1 MSTSSWLASD
11 APSPH
16 GAPEKRHL
24 RVGFVALSDAAPLV
38 VAKRLELGHEHGL
51 TLELSRES
59 SWAAVRDKLLTG
71 ELDAAHSLY
80 GLVYG
85 VQLGIGGPREDMAVL
100 MVLNRNGQAVTVTPS
115 LADAMTHTGD
125 LREALASLGRK
136 PVFAQTFPT
145 GTHAMFL
152 NYWFAAQGIDPL
164 ADVSSIVIPP
174 AHMVAAMEE
183 GGLDGFC
190 CGEPWHAVAQARGL
204 GRTVAVSSDIWPNH
218 PEKVLACRR
227 DFVARYPRTAQALVR
242 TLLSACRWLDM
253 PGHRAEAAGWLAEP
267 AWVGAPRDLIA
278 ARLLGDF
285 GRLQGRHALLAVSF
299 FDEGVV
305 NYPHPSDGIWFIGQ
319 YRRWGMVGAE
329 AVAGAAQTAAEVSQT
344 ALYETAARAE
354 GVPVVSSPASEVLCD
369 GKVWVAAEAAGLSAV
384 GGLSGLSGLSGLGAY
399 VDGFAIRAR

>member
-1 MSTSSWLASD
+1 MSTSSWLAPD
-11 APSPH
+11 GPSPDRGSD

-51 TLELSRES
+51 TLELSREA
-59 SWAAVRDKLLTG
+59 SWAAIRDKLLTG

-115 LADAMTHTGD
+115 LADALAETGD
-125 LREALASLGRK
+125 LRETLASLGRK

-145 GTHAMFL
+145 GTHAMFM

-164 ADVSSIVIPP
+164 RDIASMVIPP

-218 PEKVLACRR
+218 PEKVLASRR
-227 DFVARYPRTAQALVR
+227 DFVTRYPKTAQALVR
-242 TLLSACRWLDM
+242 TLLSACRWLDE

-285 GRLQGRHALLAVSF
+285 GRLSGRHALLPVSF
-299 FDEGVV
+299 FDGGVV
-305 NYPHPSDGIWFIGQ
+305 NYPHPSDGMWFVSQ
-319 YRRWGMVGAE
+319 YRRWGMVGDD
-329 AVAGAAQTAAEVSQT
+329 AVVHAAQTAAEVNQT
-344 ALYETAARAE
+344 ELFAAAARAE
-354 GVPVVSSPASEVLCD
+354 AVPVVSEATGEVLCD
-369 GKVWVAAEAAGLSAV
+369 GRRWDAASAADLM
-384 GGLSGLSGLSGLGAY
+384 AY
-399 VDGFAIRAR
+399 IDGFAIRAR

>member
-11 APSPH
+11 GPSPDRQDRISDDV
-16 GAPEKRHL
+16 PEKRHL

-51 TLELSRES
+51 TLELSREA
-59 SWAAVRDKLLTG
+59 SWAAIRDKLLTG

-115 LADAMTHTGD
+115 LADALAETGD
-125 LREALASLGRK
+125 LREALVSLGHK

-145 GTHAMFL
+145 GTHAMFM

-164 ADVSSIVIPP
+164 RDITSMVIPP

-227 DFVARYPRTAQALVR
+227 DFVARYPKTAQALVR

-285 GRLQGRHALLAVSF
+285 GRLSGRHALLPVSF
-299 FDEGVV
+299 FDGGVV
-305 NYPHPSDGIWFIGQ
+305 NYPHPSDGMWFVSQ
-319 YRRWGMVGAE
+319 YRRWGMVGDD
-329 AVAGAAQTAAEVSQT
+329 AVIHAAQTAAEVNQT
-344 ALYETAARAE
+344 DLFAAAARAE
-354 GVPVVSSPASEVLCD
+354 EVPVVSEASGEVLCD
-369 GKVWVAAEAAGLSAV
+369 GRRWDAASAADLT
-384 GGLSGLSGLSGLGAY
+384 AY
-399 VDGFAIRAR
+399 IDGFAIRAR

>member
-1 MSTSSWLASD
+1 MSTSSWKDFGAGRADTLGAAS
-11 APSPH
+11 
-16 GAPEKRHL
+16 GGGPEKRHL

-115 LADAMTHTGD
+115 LAEAMTQTGS
-125 LREALASLGRK
+125 LREALGTLGRT

-164 ADVSSIVIPP
+164 SEIARIVIPP

-190 CGEPWHAVAQARGL
+190 CGEPWHAVAQAREL

-227 DFVARYPRTAQALVR
+227 DFVTRYPNTALALVR

-253 PGHRAEAAGWLAEP
+253 PGHREEAAGWLAEP

-285 GRLQGRHALLAVSF
+285 GKLQGRHALLPVSF
-299 FDEGVV
+299 FDDGAVT
-305 NYPHPSDGIWFIGQ
+305 YPRLSDGMWFISQ
-319 YRRWGMVGAE
+319 YRRWGMVGDDALAE
-329 AVAGAAQTAAEVSQT
+329 AALTAAQINQIG
-344 ALYETAARAE
+344 LYEAAAQAE
-354 GVPVVSSPASEVLCD
+354 GVPVANAPVREVLCD
-369 GKVWVAAEAAGLSAV
+369 GRVWDEAAW
-384 GGLSGLSGLSGLGAY
+384 GAGADLRDY
-399 VDGFAIRAR
+399 VEGFPIRVKPA

>member
-1 MSTSSWLASD
+1 MSTSSWLVSD
-11 APSPH
+11 GPSPDRQDRISDDV
-16 GAPEKRHL
+16 PEKRHL

-51 TLELSRES
+51 TLELSREA
-59 SWAAVRDKLLTG
+59 SWAAIRDKLLTG

-115 LADAMTHTGD
+115 LADALAETSD

-145 GTHAMFL
+145 GTHAMFM

-164 ADVSSIVIPP
+164 RDIASIVIPP

-227 DFVARYPRTAQALVR
+227 DFVTRYPKTARALVR

-285 GRLQGRHALLAVSF
+285 GRLSGRHALLSVSF
-299 FDEGVV
+299 FDGGVV
-305 NYPHPSDGIWFIGQ
+305 NYPHPSDGIWFVSQ
-319 YRRWGMVGAE
+319 YRRWGMVGDD
-329 AVAGAAQTAAEVSQT
+329 AVIHAAQTAADVNQT
-344 ALYETAARAE
+344 DLFAAAARAE
-354 GVPVVSSPASEVLCD
+354 AVPVVSEAVGEVLCD
-369 GKVWVAAEAAGLSAV
+369 GRRWDAASAADLT
-384 GGLSGLSGLSGLGAY
+384 AY
-399 VDGFAIRAR
+399 LDGFAIRAR

>member
-1 MSTSSWLASD
+1 MSTSSWLAPD
-11 APSPH
+11 GPSPDRQDRISDD
-16 GAPEKRHL
+16 GPEKRHL

-51 TLELSRES
+51 TLELSREA
-59 SWAAVRDKLLTG
+59 SWAAIRDKLLTG

-115 LADAMTHTGD
+115 LADALAETGD

-145 GTHAMFL
+145 GTHAMFM

-164 ADVSSIVIPP
+164 RDIASIVIPP

-218 PEKVLACRR
+218 PEKVLASRR
-227 DFVARYPRTAQALVR
+227 DFVARYPKTAQALVR

-285 GRLQGRHALLAVSF
+285 GRLSGRHALLPVSF
-299 FDEGVV
+299 FDGGVV
-305 NYPHPSDGIWFIGQ
+305 NYPHPSDGMWFVSQ
-319 YRRWGMVGAE
+319 YRRWGMVGDD
-329 AVAGAAQTAAEVSQT
+329 AVVHAAQTAADVNQT
-344 ALYETAARAE
+344 DLFAAAARAE
-354 GVPVVSSPASEVLCD
+354 AVPVVSEATREVLCD
-369 GKVWVAAEAAGLSAV
+369 GRRWDAASAADLT
-384 GGLSGLSGLSGLGAY
+384 AY
-399 VDGFAIRAR
+399 IDGFAIRAR

>member
-11 APSPH
+11 AQSLD

-24 RVGFVALSDAAPLV
+24 RVGFIALSDAALLV

-115 LADAMTHTGD
+115 LAEAITRVGD
-125 LREALASLGRK
+125 LRGALASLGRK

-164 ADVSSIVIPP
+164 TEISSIVIPP

-285 GRLQGRHALLAVSF
+285 GRLSGRHALLPVSF

-305 NYPHPSDGIWFIGQ
+305 NYPHPSDGMWFIAQ
-319 YRRWGMVGAE
+319 YRRWGMVGDD
-329 AVAGAAQTAAEVSQT
+329 AVANAAQTAAAVNQT
-344 ALYETAARAE
+344 ALFEAAARAE
-354 GVPVVSSPASEVLCD
+354 GVPVMASSARDVLCD
-369 GKVWVAAEAAGLSAV
+369 GKVWDAASAADLR
-384 GGLSGLSGLSGLGAY
+384 AY
-399 VDGFAIRAR
+399 VDGFVIRAR

>member
-1 MSTSSWLASD
+1 
-11 APSPH
+11 
-16 GAPEKRHL
+16 
-24 RVGFVALSDAAPLV
+24 VGFVALSDAAPLV

-51 TLELSRES
+51 TLELSREA
-59 SWAAVRDKLLTG
+59 SWAAIRDKLLTG

-115 LADAMTHTGD
+115 LADALAETGD

-145 GTHAMFL
+145 GTHAMFM

-164 ADVSSIVIPP
+164 RDIASMVIPP

-218 PEKVLACRR
+218 PEKVLASRR
-227 DFVARYPRTAQALVR
+227 DFVTRYPKTAQALVR
-242 TLLSACRWLDM
+242 TLLSACRWLDE

-285 GRLQGRHALLAVSF
+285 GRLSGRHALLPVSF
-299 FDEGVV
+299 FDGGVV
-305 NYPHPSDGIWFIGQ
+305 NYPHPADGMWFVSQ
-319 YRRWGMVGAE
+319 YRRWGMVGDD
-329 AVAGAAQTAAEVSQT
+329 AVVHAAQTAAEVNQT
-344 ALYETAARAE
+344 ELFAAAARAE
-354 GVPVVSSPASEVLCD
+354 AVPVVSEATGEVLCD
-369 GKVWVAAEAAGLSAV
+369 GRRWDAASAADLM
-384 GGLSGLSGLSGLGAY
+384 AY
-399 VDGFAIRAR
+399 IDGFAIRAR

>member
-1 MSTSSWLASD
+1 MSTSSWLASAAKVPD
-11 APSPH
+11 
-16 GAPEKRHL
+16 GVPEKRHL

-59 SWAAVRDKLLTG
+59 SWAAVRDKLITG

-85 VQLGIGGPREDMAVL
+85 VQLGIGGLREDMAVL

-115 LADAMTHTGD
+115 LAEAMADTGD
-125 LREALASLGRK
+125 LRAALASLGRK

-164 ADVSSIVIPP
+164 AEVSRLVIPP

-227 DFVARYPRTAQALVR
+227 DFVTRYPGTAQALVR

-267 AWVGAPRDLIA
+267 VWVGAPRDLIA

-285 GRLQGRHALLAVSF
+285 GRLPGRHALLPVSF
-299 FDEGVV
+299 FDKGAV
-305 NYPHPSDGIWFIGQ
+305 NFPHPSDGMWFVAQ
-319 YRRWGMVGAE
+319 YRRWGMVGDE
-329 AVAGAAQTAAEVSQT
+329 ALTHAAQTASAVSQT
-344 ALYETAARAE
+344 ALYEAAALAE
-354 GVPVVSSPASEVLCD
+354 GVPVVSMPSSERLCD
-369 GKVWVAAEAAGLSAV
+369 GRVWDAAAASDLR
-384 GGLSGLSGLSGLGAY
+384 AY
-399 VDGFAIRAR
+399 VEGFGIRAR

>member
-1 MSTSSWLASD
+1 MSTSSWLAPD
-11 APSPH
+11 GPSPDRGSD
-16 GAPEKRHL
+16 GAPEKCHL

-51 TLELSRES
+51 TLELSREA
-59 SWAAVRDKLLTG
+59 SWAAIRDKLLTG

-115 LADAMTHTGD
+115 LADALAETGD

-145 GTHAMFL
+145 GTHAMFM

-164 ADVSSIVIPP
+164 RDIASMVIPP

-218 PEKVLACRR
+218 PEKVLASRR
-227 DFVARYPRTAQALVR
+227 DFVTRYPTTAQALVR
-242 TLLSACRWLDM
+242 TLLSACRWLDE

-285 GRLQGRHALLAVSF
+285 GRLSGRHALLPVSF
-299 FDEGVV
+299 FDGGVV
-305 NYPHPSDGIWFIGQ
+305 NYPHPSDGMWFVSQ
-319 YRRWGMVGAE
+319 YRRWGMVGDD
-329 AVAGAAQTAAEVSQT
+329 AVVHAAQTAAEVNQT
-344 ALYETAARAE
+344 ELFAAAARAE
-354 GVPVVSSPASEVLCD
+354 AVPVVSEATGEVLCD
-369 GKVWVAAEAAGLSAV
+369 GRRWDAASAADLM
-384 GGLSGLSGLSGLGAY
+384 AY
-399 VDGFAIRAR
+399 IDGFAIRAR

>member
-1 MSTSSWLASD
+1 MSTSSWLALD
-11 APSPH
+11 GPSPDRQDRISDDV
-16 GAPEKRHL
+16 PEKRHL

-51 TLELSRES
+51 TLELSREA
-59 SWAAVRDKLLTG
+59 SWAAIRDKLLTG

-115 LADAMTHTGD
+115 LADALAETGD

-145 GTHAMFL
+145 GTHAMFM

-164 ADVSSIVIPP
+164 RDIASIVIPP

-227 DFVARYPRTAQALVR
+227 DFVTRYPKTAQALVR

-285 GRLQGRHALLAVSF
+285 GRLFGRHALLPVSF
-299 FDEGVV
+299 FDGGVV
-305 NYPHPSDGIWFIGQ
+305 NYPHLSDGMWFVSQ
-319 YRRWGMVGAE
+319 YRRWGMVGDD
-329 AVAGAAQTAAEVSQT
+329 AVVHAAQTAAEVNQT
-344 ALYETAARAE
+344 DLFAAAARAE
-354 GVPVVSSPASEVLCD
+354 AVPVVSEATGEVLCD
-369 GKVWVAAEAAGLSAV
+369 GRRWDAASAADLT
-384 GGLSGLSGLSGLGAY
+384 AY
-399 VDGFAIRAR
+399 IDGFAIRSR

>member
-11 APSPH
+11 AH
-16 GAPEKRHL
+16 GPGGMPEKRHL

-59 SWAAVRDKLLTG
+59 SWAAVRDKLMTG

-100 MVLNRNGQAVTVTPS
+100 MVLNRNGQAVTVSPS
-115 LADAMTHTGD
+115 LAEAMAHTGE
-125 LREALASLGRK
+125 LRAALASLGRK

-164 ADVSSIVIPP
+164 TEVTSIVMPP

-204 GRTVAVSSDIWPNH
+204 GRTAVLSSDIWPNH

-227 DFVARYPRTAQALVR
+227 DFVTRYPNTALALLR

-285 GRLQGRHALLAVSF
+285 GRLAGRHALLPVSF
-299 FDEGVV
+299 FEAGAV
-305 NYPHPSDGIWFIGQ
+305 NYPHASDGMWFIAQ
-319 YRRWGMVGAE
+319 YRRWGMVGDE
-329 AVAGAAQTAAEVSQT
+329 AVADATQTAGAVNQT
-344 ALYETAARAE
+344 ALFEAAARAE
-354 GVPVVSSPASEVLCD
+354 GVAVMSKPACETLCD
-369 GKVWVAAEAAGLSAV
+369 GKVWGAAEAADLA
-384 GGLSGLSGLSGLGAY
+384 AY
-399 VDGFAIRAR
+399 VNGFPIRAR

>member
-1 MSTSSWLASD
+1 MSTSSWLAPD
-11 APSPH
+11 GPSPDRQDRISDDV
-16 GAPEKRHL
+16 PEKRHL

-51 TLELSRES
+51 TLELSREA
-59 SWAAVRDKLLTG
+59 SWAAIRDKLLTG

-115 LADAMTHTGD
+115 LADALAETGD

-145 GTHAMFL
+145 GTHAMFM

-164 ADVSSIVIPP
+164 RDITSMVIPP

-218 PEKVLACRR
+218 PEKVLASRR
-227 DFVARYPRTAQALVR
+227 DFITRYPKTAQALVR

-285 GRLQGRHALLAVSF
+285 GRLSGRHALLPVSF
-299 FDEGVV
+299 FEGGVV
-305 NYPHPSDGIWFIGQ
+305 NYPHPSDGIWFVSQ
-319 YRRWGMVGAE
+319 YRRWGMVGDD
-329 AVAGAAQTAAEVSQT
+329 AVAHAAQTAAEVNQT
-344 ALYETAARAE
+344 ALFAAAARAE
-354 GVPVVSSPASEVLCD
+354 SVPVVSEATGEVLCD
-369 GKVWVAAEAAGLSAV
+369 GRRWDAASAADLT
-384 GGLSGLSGLSGLGAY
+384 AY
-399 VDGFAIRAR
+399 IDGFAIRAR

>member
-1 MSTSSWLASD
+1 MSTSSWLVSD
-11 APSPH
+11 AQSPD

-24 RVGFVALSDAAPLV
+24 RVGFIALSDAAPLV

-100 MVLNRNGQAVTVTPS
+100 MVLNRNGQAITVSPS
-115 LADAMTHTGD
+115 LAEAMAHTGD
-125 LREALASLGRK
+125 LREALTSLGRK

-164 ADVSSIVIPP
+164 TEISSIVIPP

-204 GRTVAVSSDIWPNH
+204 GRTVTVSSDIWPNH

-285 GRLQGRHALLAVSF
+285 GRLQGRHALLRVSF
-299 FDEGVV
+299 FDKGVV
-305 NYPHPSDGIWFIGQ
+305 NYPHPSDGMWFIAQ
-319 YRRWGMVGAE
+319 YRRWGMVGDA
-329 AVAGAAQTAAEVSQT
+329 AVAGAAQTAAAVSQT
-344 ALYETAARAE
+344 ALFEAAARAE
-354 GVPVVSSPASEVLCD
+354 AVPVVASPAREVLCD
-369 GKVWVAAEAAGLSAV
+369 GKVWDGASIGDLR
-384 GGLSGLSGLSGLGAY
+384 AY
-399 VDGFAIRAR
+399 VDGFDIRAR

>member
-1 MSTSSWLASD
+1 MSTSSWLASG
-11 APSPH
+11 APSPDRISDDV
-16 GAPEKRHL
+16 PEKRHL
-24 RVGFVALSDAAPLV
+24 RVGFIALSDAAPLV

-59 SWAAVRDKLLTG
+59 SWAAIRDKLLTG

-100 MVLNRNGQAVTVTPS
+100 MVLNRNGQAVTVTPA
-115 LADAMTHTGD
+115 LADAMADTGE
-125 LREALASLGRK
+125 LRAALASLGRK

-164 ADVSSIVIPP
+164 TDIDSIVIPP

-204 GRTVAVSSDIWPNH
+204 GRTVAVSSDIWPDH
-218 PEKVLACRR
+218 PEKVLASRR
-227 DFVARYPRTAQALVR
+227 DFVTRYPKTALALVR

-285 GRLQGRHALLAVSF
+285 GRLAGRHALLPVSF

-305 NYPHPSDGIWFIGQ
+305 NYPHPTDGMWFVSQ
-319 YRRWGMVGAE
+319 YRRWGMIDDE
-329 AVAGAAQTAAEVSQT
+329 ALAHAAQTAAAVSQT
-344 ALYETAARAE
+344 ALFEVAARAE
-354 GVPVVSSPASEVLCD
+354 GVPVVSSPASETLCD
-369 GKVWVAAEAAGLSAV
+369 ARVWDATSAKD
-384 GGLSGLSGLSGLGAY
+384 LRAY
-399 VDGFAIRAR
+399 IDGFPIRAR

>member
-11 APSPH
+11 AQSPDLVSDDM
-16 GAPEKRHL
+16 PEKRHL

-115 LADAMTHTGD
+115 LADAMARTGD
-125 LREALASLGRK
+125 LREALVSLGRK

-164 ADVSSIVIPP
+164 SEVSSIVIPP

-227 DFVARYPRTAQALVR
+227 DFVARYPKTAQALVR

-285 GRLQGRHALLAVSF
+285 GRMQGRHALLAVSF
-299 FDEGVV
+299 FDEGAV
-305 NYPHPSDGIWFIGQ
+305 NYPHPSDGMWFISQ

-329 AVAGAAQTAAEVSQT
+329 ALAGAVRTANEVNQT
-344 ALYETAARAE
+344 ALFEAAARAE
-354 GVPVVSSPASEVLCD
+354 GVPVVSLPASEVLCD
-369 GKVWVAAEAAGLSAV
+369 GRVWDAASAAD
-384 GGLSGLSGLSGLGAY
+384 LGAY

>member
-1 MSTSSWLASD
+1 MSTSSWLTPQ
-11 APSPH
+11 APTTG

-24 RVGFVALSDAAPLV
+24 RVGFVALSDAAPLI

-59 SWAAVRDKLLTG
+59 SWAAIRDKLLTG

-85 VQLGIGGPREDMAVL
+85 VQLGIGGPREAMAVL
-100 MVLNRNGQAVTVTPS
+100 MVLNRNGQAITVTPS
-115 LADAMTHTGD
+115 LADAMAQTGD
-125 LREALASLGRK
+125 VRSALASLGRK

-152 NYWFAAQGIDPL
+152 NYWFAAQGVDPL
-164 ADVSSIVIPP
+164 TEISRIVIPP
-174 AHMVAAMEE
+174 AHMVAAMDE

-204 GRTVAVSSDIWPNH
+204 GRTVVVSSDIWPNH
-218 PEKVLACRR
+218 PEKVLACRH
-227 DFVARYPRTAQALVR
+227 DFVTRYPRTAQALVR

-285 GRLQGRHALLAVSF
+285 GRLPGRHALLPVSF
-299 FDEGVV
+299 FDDGAV
-305 NYPHPSDGIWFIGQ
+305 NYPHPLDGIWFIAQ
-319 YRRWGMVGAE
+319 YRRWAMVGDE
-329 AVAGAAQTAAEVSQT
+329 ALAQAAQTAAAINQT
-344 ALYETAARAE
+344 ALFESAARAE
-354 GVPVVSSPASEVLCD
+354 GLPAAATPAGDVLCD
-369 GKVWVAAEAAGLSAV
+369 GRVWAPGSVHDLR
-384 GGLSGLSGLSGLGAY
+384 AY
-399 VDGFAIRAR
+399 VDGYAIRAP